1 MQDAAFLSSRRFGGI
16 ARLYGDEA
24 LARFSR
30 AHVCVVGVGGVGSW
44 AVEALARS
52 GIGRL
57 TLIDLDNV
65 AESNINRQLHALTD
79 DFGKAKVT
87 ALRERIAQINPQCEV
102 TEIEDFVTEDNLD
115 ELFRRPFDFVIDA
128 IDQIRVKA
136 AMAAYF
142 VQHKQPFIISGGAGG
157 QKNPALIQ
165 TADLSRVTHDPLLS
179 NLRYTLRK
187 RYGFSRD
194 TKEKN
199 ARALRLFNR
208 EYYAAAIRR
217 SVFDRCRAARFV
229 LRGLRREYAGDGF
242 VWAVLCAGC
251 GGAYRGAEVRGRGRW
266 LRADFLKPTLS
277 VA

>member
-16 ARLYGDEA
+16 ARLYGDEG

-44 AVEALARS
+44 AVEALVRT

-65 AESNINRQLHALTD
+65 AES
-79 DFGKAKVT
+79 
-87 ALRERIAQINPQCEV
+87 
-102 TEIEDFVTEDNLD
+102 
-115 ELFRRPFDFVIDA
+115 A
-128 IDQIRVKA
+128 IDQVRVKA

-142 VQHKQPFIISGGAGG
+142 VRHKQPFIISGGAGG

-194 TKEKN
+194 TKEKMRVPCVYSTEN
-199 ARALRLFNR
+199 ITPPQSGEACSTD
-208 EYYAAAIRR
+208 AAPQ
-217 SVFDRCRAARFV
+217 
-229 LRGLRREYAGDGF
+229 GLS
-242 VWAVLCAGC
+242 CAGY
-251 GGAYRGAEVRGRGRW
+251 GASMLVTASFGLYCAQAAVEHIAGR
-266 LRADFLKPTLS
+266 K
-277 VA
+277 

>member
-30 AHVCVVGVGGVGSW
+30 AHVCVVGVGGVGSGGGS
-44 AVEALARS
+44 LARS

-65 AESNINRQLHALTD
+65 AESNVNRQLHALTD

-102 TEIEDFVTEDNLD
+102 TEIEDFVTEDNLH

-165 TADLSRVTHDPLLS
+165 TADLSCVTHDPLLS

-194 TKEKN
+194 TKEKCACLAFIQPRILRRRN
-199 ARALRLFNR
+199 LAKRVRPMPRRKVCPARAT
-208 EYYAAAIRR
+208 
-217 SVFDRCRAARFV
+217 ARV
-229 LRGLRREYAGDGF
+229 C
-242 VWAVLCAGC
+242 W
-251 GGAYRGAEVRGRGRW
+251 
-266 LRADFLKPTLS
+266 
-277 VA
+277 

>member
-16 ARLYGDEA
+16 TRLYGDEA

-102 TEIEDFVTEDNLD
+102 TEIEDFITEDNLD

-142 VQHKQPFIISGGAGG
+142 VQHKQP
-157 QKNPALIQ
+157 
-165 TADLSRVTHDPLLS
+165 LLS
-179 NLRYTLRK
+179 AAARADRKSGFDSNRRFEPRYPRSAAFQFALHLAQTLRLQP
-187 RYGFSRD
+187 RYQRKMRVPCVYSTENITPPQSGEACSTD
-194 TKEKN
+194 
-199 ARALRLFNR
+199 
-208 EYYAAAIRR
+208 AAPQ
-217 SVFDRCRAARFV
+217 
-229 LRGLRREYAGDGF
+229 GLS
-242 VWAVLCAGC
+242 CAGY
-251 GGAYRGAEVRGRGRW
+251 GASMLVTASFGLYCAQAAVEHIAGR
-266 LRADFLKPTLS
+266 K
-277 VA
+277 